1 LDTPRPKPTNAIVGS
16 WYVGTDRLGR
26 ALTNPEN
33 KGLTALLRA
42 HDFVGASIVSLRF
55 AFKLRRNPTAAQD
68 LQGRA
73 NLRLVR
79 QGWDWK
85 IVTLVKALCRF
96 VWSEHTHERSET
108 ARTRKAEEVF
118 LREQAVHGETATP
131 SAEALALRIET
142 ERREEEYATAQVDA
156 LRAAFT
162 EAGDAVN
169 LLWLDYMLKGITEV
183 AVMARESKRDVNDFY
198 RANDRRTRHVQRLA
212 AAAAGSTYEEDT

>member
-1 LDTPRPKPTNAIVGS
+1 LDTPKPKPTTAIVGS

-33 KGLTALLRA
+33 KELTALLRA
-42 HDFVGASIVSLRF
+42 HDFVGSSLVSLRF
-55 AFKLRRNPTAAQD
+55 AFKLRRSQPAAQD

-96 VWSEHTHERSET
+96 VWSEHTHEKSET
-108 ARTRKAEEVF
+108 ARSRHAEETF

-142 ERREEEYATAQVDA
+142 ERREDEYNVAQLEA
-156 LRAAFT
+156 LRAVFT
-162 EAGDAVN
+162 ETKDQVN
-169 LLWLDYMLKGITEV
+169 LLWLDFMLMEIVDPAE
-183 AVMARESKRDVNDFY
+183 MARRSSRDVKDFY
-198 RANDRRTRHVQRLA
+198 LAKDRRDRRVKRLVVVDE
-212 AAAAGSTYEEDT
+212 GDT